1 LKISIYDADEMQN
14 WLKSFKNYP
23 GRVQRRD
30 IGESVKGCHKPNPKF
45 LVSSHKIAGMTS
57 FNDLNLSKPL
67 LKAVQDLGLENP
79 TPIQEKAFSVIM
91 SGKDAVGI
99 AQTGTGKTFAY
110 LLPILRQH
118 TYSEQRHPRVLIVVP
133 TRELVVQVVAE
144 IEKLSTYMSLRVVG
158 VYGASNI
165 NTQKQKVYDGLD
177 ILVATPG
184 RLIDLT
190 LSRTLQFSAVKK
202 LVIDEVD
209 EMLNLGFRAQLKQI
223 LEVLPAKRQ
232 NLMFSATLTED
243 VELLIEKYFNAP
255 EYIEVITRGT
265 PLEKIIQQ
273 AYEVP
278 NFYTKVNLLK
288 WLLKTDESMTR
299 ALLFVRNKKV
309 ADDLEK
315 EFVEFADEIGI
326 IHSNKSQP
334 QRFNAVKQFQEGT
347 HRMLI
352 ATDVISRGLDLKDV
366 THVINFDMPKDPSL
380 YIHRIGR
387 TGRADKTGI
396 ALSFITEKEM
406 DMQEQVEELMAKKID
421 MLDLPEDVEIS
432 DELTTDEIPA
442 VRDKNLKKA
451 KKLVAPTGAFHE
463 KKAKNKKVQLGG
475 KRRQEKQRRKLET
488 SRSKRQR

>member
-1 LKISIYDADEMQN
+1 
-14 WLKSFKNYP
+14 
-23 GRVQRRD
+23 
-30 IGESVKGCHKPNPKF
+30 
-45 LVSSHKIAGMTS
+45 MTS

-67 LKAVQDLGLENP
+67 FKALQDLGLENP

-110 LLPILRQH
+110 LIPILRQL

-144 IEKLSTYMSLRVVG
+144 IEKLSKYMSLRVFG

-165 NTQKQKVYDGLD
+165 NTQKQRVYDGLD

-209 EMLNLGFRAQLKQI
+209 EMLNLGFRPQLKQI
-223 LEVLPAKRQ
+223 LEVLPEKRQ

-243 VELLIEKYFNAP
+243 VEAMIEKYFNAP

-273 AYEVP
+273 AYHVP
-278 NFYTKVNLLK
+278 NFYSKVNLLK
-288 WLLKTDESMTR
+288 WLLVNDASMTKV
-299 ALLFVRNKKV
+299 LLFVKNKKI

-315 EFVEFADEIGI
+315 ELEEFSDDIGI

-334 QRFNAVKQFQEGT
+334 HRFNAVKQFQEGT
-347 HRMLI
+347 HRLLI
-352 ATDVISRGLDLKDV
+352 ATDVIARGLDLQDV
-366 THVINFDMPKDPSL
+366 THVINFDTPKDSSA

-396 ALSFITEKEM
+396 ALSFITEKERE
-406 DMQEQVEELMAKKID
+406 MQEAIEELMGKKID
-421 MLDLPEDVEIS
+421 LLDLPDAVELS
-432 DELTTDEIPA
+432 EELTSEETPT

-451 KKLVAPTGAFHE
+451 KKLVTPTGAFHE
-463 KKAKNKKVQLGG
+463 KKAKNKKEQLGG
-475 KRRQEKQRRKLET
+475 KRRQEKQRRKLEK
-488 SRSKRQR
+488 SRSMRKR